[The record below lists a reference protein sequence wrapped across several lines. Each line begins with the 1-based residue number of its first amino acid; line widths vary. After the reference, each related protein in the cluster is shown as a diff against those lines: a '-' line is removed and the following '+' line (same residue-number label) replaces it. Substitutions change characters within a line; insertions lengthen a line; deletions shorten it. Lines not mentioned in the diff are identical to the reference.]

1 MKRRPPVPLLI
12 FLILTLYPLNLLYSL
27 LLGEENILFS
37 LGGYGGSKKYPT
49 LEACYDLWKGEN

>member
-37 LGGYGGSKKYPT
+37 LGGCGGSKKYLT

>member
-37 LGGYGGSKKYPT
+37 YILFLYSILGLLSILCVK
-49 LEACYDLWKGEN
+49 LIWID